1 MFCKSWKLMIYSKY
15 KVARQGILRID
26 KLKQTFPFVPIVQLS
41 TVAMKISHLPMS
53 SKYLRCKL
61 YQCRGAS
68 KAPFIIFMELASAH
82 CIQWPW
88 RITKLRLCLSPY
100 RTISQ
105 RSQAAQGFLAD
116 ASNYIENLCSSLI
129 YANVSIFRYLTY
141 PIRNL
146 VLLPGIWLNSLAKM
160 SDEKFAESEAAT
172 YSVGNSVNPISNRF
186 NTIIEQKS
194 VWVYSFTY

>member
-1 MFCKSWKLMIYSKY
+1 MISGEFCNSIETNPEHFIRLQNYLFLANYLHEKGNFLCWFHCVLSTTDRNMFCKSWKLMIYSKY

-146 VLLPGIWLNSLAKM
+146 VLLPGI
-160 SDEKFAESEAAT
+160 
-172 YSVGNSVNPISNRF
+172 
-186 NTIIEQKS
+186 
-194 VWVYSFTY
+194 